1 MFTLRCRPFLMAGLV
16 LILSLACNL
25 PAGLTIPSAPAGDLI
40 ATALAQTQAVQTA
53 VADSAAATL
62 AAMQSATAQAIPSP
76 TPSLTPTTTIAWT
89 DTPTLTPTL
98 TLTFTP
104 AVPMVS
110 VSVDTNCRTGPG
122 KVYDLV
128 GALTVG
134 KSAEVVAR
142 DPAGN
147 YWYIRNPNNPSSF
160 CWIWGQYA
168 TVVGNTAGLPVYT
181 PPPTPTPT
189 PDFSVSF
196 ASVESCGPPR
206 VLEFTVK
213 NTGSLTWE
221 SYQASVTDTDHA
233 ITRTHRSNTFHEY
246 DGCIA
251 LAGPDDLMPGESG
264 TALAGPFTIPLG
276 PHFTLAIT
284 LCSQNGLTGT
294 CLTKNISF
302 TVP

>member
-1 MFTLRCRPFLMAGLV
+1 MFKLRYRPFLMAGLV

-25 PAGLTIPSAPAGDLI
+25 PGGLTAPSTPAGDLV

-53 VADSAAATL
+53 IANSAAATL
-62 AAMQSATAQAIPSP
+62 AAMQSATAQAAPSP
-76 TPSLTPTTTIAWT
+76 MPSLTPTATVAWT

-104 AVPMVS
+104 TVPMVS

-142 DPAGN
+142 DPTGN
-147 YWYIRNPNNPSSF
+147 YWYIRNPSNPSSF

-196 ASVESCGPPR
+196 AAVESCVASR
-206 VLEFTVK
+206 VLEFTVR
-213 NTGSLTWE
+213 NTGSLVWH
-221 SYQASVTDTDHA
+221 SYQTVATDTDHA
-233 ITRTHRSNTFHEY
+233 ITRTYTSDTFYEY
-246 DGCIA
+246 NGCA
-251 LAGPDDLMPGESG
+251 PLAGPDDLMPGESG
-264 TALAGPFTIPLG
+264 TALAGPFTPPLG
-276 PHFTLAIT
+276 PHFTLAIK
-284 LCSQNGLTGT
+284 LCSQNGLAGT